1 MKHKPLF
8 NQKKKKNTTTLR
20 GPKAEQVSVRALIIG
35 DLNYDNV
42 NQEGELVYSQYLLRL
57 SCVS

>member
-8 NQKKKKNTTTLR
+8 NQKKKNATTLR

-35 DLNYDNV
+35 DRNYDNV